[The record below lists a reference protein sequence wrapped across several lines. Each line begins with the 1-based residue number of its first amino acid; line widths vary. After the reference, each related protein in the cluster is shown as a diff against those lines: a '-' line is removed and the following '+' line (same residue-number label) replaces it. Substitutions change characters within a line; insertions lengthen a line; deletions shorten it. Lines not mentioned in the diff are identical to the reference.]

1 MTEAWAGRQGLC
13 QRGGGASEGAWFIR
27 KRVGREGASEG
38 RGLRRGRV
46 LEKGAVPGTGGA

>member
-1 MTEAWAGRQGLC
+1 MAAEWAGLEGNID
-13 QRGGGASEGAWFIR
+13 EGAWLVR
-27 KRVGREGASEG
+27 GRGLWKRASKG